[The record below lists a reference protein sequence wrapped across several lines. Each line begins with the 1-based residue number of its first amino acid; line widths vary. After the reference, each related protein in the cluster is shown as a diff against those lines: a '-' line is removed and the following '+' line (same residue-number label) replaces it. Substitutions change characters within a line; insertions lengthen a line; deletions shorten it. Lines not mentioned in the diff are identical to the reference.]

1 MSYLP
6 YLLEALPSV
15 RQPGKIVGPFADLMG
30 KVYNLLFELLH
41 SNTSAGS
48 LGLAIIIFTL
58 IVKLILF
65 PLMVKQQK
73 SSFKMQALQPELMKI
88 RKKYEGKTDQMSQQ
102 RMAFEMQEFQK
113 KNGVS
118 MVSGCLPMLI
128 QLPILYALFY
138 LFQNAYVYVDVIG
151 HNYTD
156 IANAIVESDKTV
168 RKCIYDILDIADIA
182 EIFSYIEE
190 EPGKYLEE
198 MPIEQAAKV
207 VSNMDSDDAMDL
219 FEELNEEDKYKL
231 LKRLDK
237 EAKEDVQ
244 KLLSYEEDQIGSC
257 MTNNYIV
264 VRNDVTIREAMSTLV
279 KQAGEHDNIQTLY
292 VIDENGIFAGAIDLK
307 DLIIAREHDN
317 LQDIISSSYPYVYEH
332 EKISECMEILTDYE
346 EDSIPVLTQDKKIA
360 GILTSSDIVELVDDE
375 MGDDYAKLAG
385 LTEEEDLNEPTIVS
399 MKKRLPWLI
408 ALLFLGM
415 AVSSVVGMFE
425 SIVAALPIVIC
436 FQSLVLDMA
445 GNVGTQSLAVTIRVL
460 MDENLSG
467 KKKIALLFKEMKI
480 GFLNGASLAIMALVF
495 LGVYIHLFKHYA
507 WISSFLISGCVGIS
521 LIVAMVISSLVGT
534 IIPMFFHKINID
546 PAVASGPLITTIND
560 LVAVITYYGL
570 SGLVLIQLFHI

>member
-1 MSYLP
+1 MDSCDRIGRSCMRGQKRKYKMRM
-6 YLLEALPSV
+6 LLSV
-15 RQPGKIVGPFADLMG
+15 KIHEQQHLYYD
-30 KVYNLLFELLH
+30 
-41 SNTSAGS
+41 
-48 LGLAIIIFTL
+48 
-58 IVKLILF
+58 ILF
-65 PLMVKQQK
+65 DTPRNRI
-73 SSFKMQALQPELMKI
+73 LQPDLGKEGGYHEKCKKSAQNRLCKRIDQDRTDNERQRRIKEKI
-88 RKKYEGKTDQMSQQ
+88 
-102 RMAFEMQEFQK
+102 A
-113 KNGVS
+113 
-118 MVSGCLPMLI
+118 
-128 QLPILYALFY
+128 
-138 LFQNAYVYVDVIG
+138 AY
-151 HNYTD
+151 HERD

-425 SIVAALPIVIC
+425 SIVAVLPIVIC

-495 LGVYIHLFKHYA
+495 QGCTSIYLNIMHG
-507 WISSFLISGCVGIS
+507 FLH
-521 LIVAMVISSLVGT
+521 
-534 IIPMFFHKINID
+534 F
-546 PAVASGPLITTIND
+546 
-560 LVAVITYYGL
+560 
-570 SGLVLIQLFHI
+570 

>member
-1 MSYLP
+1 MKNARNQHRTDYAKELI
-6 YLLEALPSV
+6 
-15 RQPGKIVGPFADLMG
+15 KIVQTTKDRE
-30 KVYNLLFELLH
+30 EL
-41 SNTSAGS
+41 
-48 LGLAIIIFTL
+48 
-58 IVKLILF
+58 K
-65 PLMVKQQK
+65 K
-73 SSFKMQALQPELMKI
+73 KI
-88 RKKYEGKTDQMSQQ
+88 
-102 RMAFEMQEFQK
+102 A
-113 KNGVS
+113 
-118 MVSGCLPMLI
+118 
-128 QLPILYALFY
+128 
-138 LFQNAYVYVDVIG
+138 AY
-151 HNYTD
+151 HERD

-168 RKCIYDILDIADIA
+168 RKCIYYILDIADIA

-425 SIVAALPIVIC
+425 SIVAVLPIVIC